1 MHFRFGDQEAEIMG
15 ETRGPDGRGD
25 PRARALILFGALL
38 VVVIVGI
45 IVGAAVLGA

>member
-1 MHFRFGDQEAEIMG
+1 MG
-15 ETRGPDGRGD
+15 EGRGPDGRGD
-25 PRARALILFGALL
+25 PRARTLILFGALL